1 LNVLILD
8 NYDSFTWNLVQAAE
22 SLGAVCETVRSDRIS
37 ISEVTGRR
45 PDRIILSPGPFGP
58 EKTGVC
64 PEVVSKLSG
73 SIPILG
79 VCLGMQVIAAVAG
92 ARVYPSGQPV
102 HGKAHPI
109 MHQGQG
115 VLAGI
120 PNPFLAARYH
130 SLHVDPA
137 TVPAALE
144 ITARTADGII
154 MGCRLKGTATE
165 GVLFHP
171 ESFLTEHGPA
181 LLRNFLHV
189 V

>member
-1 LNVLILD
+1 
-8 NYDSFTWNLVQAAE
+8 
-22 SLGAVCETVRSDRIS
+22 
-37 ISEVTGRR
+37 
-45 PDRIILSPGPFGP
+45 
-58 EKTGVC
+58 
-64 PEVVSKLSG
+64 
-73 SIPILG
+73 
-79 VCLGMQVIAAVAG
+79 MQVIAAVAG

-102 HGKAHPI
+102 HGKAHAI
-109 MHQGQG
+109 VHQEQG
-115 VLAGI
+115 ILAGI

-130 SLHVDPA
+130 SLHVHPA

-144 ITARTADGII
+144 ITARTVDGII

-171 ESFLTEHGPA
+171 ESFLTEYGPA